1 MQLIKITNKEGC
13 NKTSMWGTRRILRV
27 WWAPMHQQTE
37 NLRTW
42 LQGSCPSAPWEPF
55 FQTPATMPSI
65 LMQLRQGI
73 LYCWIKESSSLCMS
87 LRKKMSWYCMKTKL
101 AVGIMQGPRT
111 AMTLMFNR
119 STHQTHDSLLGAP
132 PTLAKLWVM
141 DCNWRLFSA
150 RSLLKGPCRASRIR
164 TAVLP
169 TVLWWCVFTLIGH
182 TSSCG
187 WLGRWFF
194 AVWFWWIERRL
205 GYFTSLRLTWDA

>member
-55 FQTPATMPSI
+55 FQTPATTPSV

-87 LRKKMSWYCMKTKL
+87 LRKKNQNVLVLYENKACCGHNAGSMYSNDPNVQQVDPPDTWFP
-101 AVGIMQGPRT
+101 VGC
-111 AMTLMFNR
+111 
-119 STHQTHDSLLGAP
+119 P

-150 RSLLKGPCRASRIR
+150 HSLLKGPCRASRIR

-169 TVLWWCVFTLIGH
+169 TVLWWCVFTLIGY

-187 WLGRWFF
+187 WLGRWFLLYDF
-194 AVWFWWIERRL
+194 DE
-205 GYFTSLRLTWDA
+205 